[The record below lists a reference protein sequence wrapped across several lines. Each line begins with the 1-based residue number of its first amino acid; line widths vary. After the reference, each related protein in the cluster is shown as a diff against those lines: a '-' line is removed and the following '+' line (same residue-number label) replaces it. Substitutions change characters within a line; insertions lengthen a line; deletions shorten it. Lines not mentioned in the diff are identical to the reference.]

1 VSAASPSSPPPF
13 EGRRFGSGPTG
24 PAPPPPWV
32 PKTELG
38 RKVHSGQIT
47 SIADALHAG
56 LPLREAQIID
66 RLLPGLHDEVLDVN
80 MVQRMTDSGRRF
92 KFAVTVV
99 VGNGDGYVGL
109 GRAKGREVGP
119 TIRRAIDR
127 AKLEI
132 VEVFRGCGSWECG
145 CGRSHTVPFQVKGRS
160 GSVVVTFK
168 PAPRGVGLA
177 VGDVAKPILR
187 FAGITDAW
195 GYTVGHTKTTVNY
208 AQAAFTALVA
218 LSDLKLT
225 PEDALR
231 LKVVRGGIGTSI
243 LPPKEEGAPGG
254 RRGGPGGRGRRP
266 GRGGPGR
273 GPPGRGPPG
282 RGPPGRGP
290 PPRPPGGGP

>member
-1 VSAASPSSPPPF
+1 MTATAS
-13 EGRRFGSGPTG
+13 EGRPGGPG
-24 PAPPPPWV
+24 PGGPPAPPPWV

-38 RKVHSGQIT
+38 RKVHGGEIT
-47 SIADALHAG
+47 TMAEALHSG
-56 LPLREAQIID
+56 LPLREFQIVD
-66 RLLPGLHDEVLDVN
+66 HLLPNLHDEVLDVN

-99 VGNGDGYVGL
+99 VGNGDGFVGL
-109 GRAKGREVGP
+109 GRAKGKEVGP

-145 CGRSHTVPFQVKGRS
+145 CGRSHTVPFQVNGRS

-195 GYTVGHTKTTVNY
+195 GYTDGHTKTTVNY
-208 AQAAFTALVA
+208 AQAAYRALVA
-218 LSDLKLT
+218 LSDLKVT
-225 PEDALR
+225 PESQER
-231 LKVVRGGIGTSI
+231 LKIVRGAVGASI
-243 LPPKEEGAPGG
+243 LPPKEEGAP
-254 RRGGPGGRGRRP
+254 RPGGRGGPRRGSP
-266 GRGGPGR
+266 GGGRPGGPGR
-273 GPPGRGPPG
+273 R
-282 RGPPGRGP
+282 P
-290 PPRPPGGGP
+290 PPRGGR

>member
-1 VSAASPSSPPPF
+1 MSGSYGRPP
-13 EGRRFGSGPTG
+13 GGPGG
-24 PAPPPPWV
+24 PPPPPPWV

-47 SIADALHAG
+47 TMAEVIRSG
-56 LPLREAQIID
+56 LPLREAQIVD
-66 RLLPGLHDEVLDVN
+66 ALLPGLHDEVLDVN

-109 GRAKGREVGP
+109 GRAKGKEVGP

-145 CGRSHTVPFQVKGRS
+145 CGRPHTVPFQAAGRA
-160 GSVVVTFK
+160 GSVVVHFR

-177 VGDVAKPILR
+177 VGDVAKPVLR

-195 GYTVGHTKTTVNY
+195 GYTDGHTKTTVNY
-208 AQAAFTALVA
+208 AQAAFRSLVD
-218 LSDLKLT
+218 LSRVKVSE
-225 PEDALR
+225 EDSQR
-231 LKVVRGGIGTSI
+231 LKIIRGATGT
-243 LPPKEEGAPGG
+243 
-254 RRGGPGGRGRRP
+254 
-266 GRGGPGR
+266 
-273 GPPGRGPPG
+273 
-282 RGPPGRGP
+282 
-290 PPRPPGGGP
+290 